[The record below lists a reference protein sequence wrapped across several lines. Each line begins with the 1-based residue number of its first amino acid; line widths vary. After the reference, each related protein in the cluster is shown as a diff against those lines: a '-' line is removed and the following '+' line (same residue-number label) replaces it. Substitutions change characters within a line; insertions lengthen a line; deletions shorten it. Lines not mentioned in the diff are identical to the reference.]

1 LCGTTLRSPDFAQ
14 LKTLRSCHQNVI
26 FSISVSNTKAH
37 MRSGNKTAPCGK
49 TPRPPDFVQSKIV
62 GPSQNATF
70 WIRQR
75 PTIHKRHFPLPR
87 KTGFAF
93 GTRKRNDLSLQKYQ
107 RNICAIA
114 RLPPSL
120 LLPELKR
127 RRRLKQ
133 FCYFR
138 ASRRQTFDFWHFK
151 CQTEMLGKH

>member
-1 LCGTTLRSPDFAQ
+1 LSSKRHILNFCLKHKSTHEIWLR
-14 LKTLRSCHQNVI
+14 
-26 FSISVSNTKAH
+26 
-37 MRSGNKTAPCGK
+37 KTAPCGK

-87 KTGFAF
+87 KTGSAF

-107 RNICAIA
+107 RNICTIA

-133 FCYFR
+133 LCYFR